1 MGFKVARAVNATAI
15 ASAEFY
21 LRQPASDPQRCCGR
35 LSKSRHGLRIVPLFC
50 RPAKVHSSGVPRCRM
65 TNVEYEMIVHT
76 LDAARQKFG
85 LELIA
90 ADGAAERIRL
100 LINLTLK
107 ASQSAIFAPAVA
119 MMAAQSNNL
128 RDDISSSSACS

>member
-1 MGFKVARAVNATAI
+1 
-15 ASAEFY
+15 
-21 LRQPASDPQRCCGR
+21 
-35 LSKSRHGLRIVPLFC
+35 
-50 RPAKVHSSGVPRCRM
+50 M